1 MEERSYVETV
11 NKRDNE
17 FVENNMENAMVEF
30 LEKEFNKP
38 DEPPTK
44 KQLAR
49 NYENK
54 MKQISRQRFANIS
67 SKRKR

>member
-1 MEERSYVETV
+1 MEERGYAETYC
-11 NKRDNE
+11 KSIDE
-17 FVENNMENAMVEF
+17 HIADNMENTMVEF

-54 MKQISRQRFANIS
+54 MKQISRQRFTNIS